1 MGFKSTKQSKF
12 SKDYIIFES
21 KKDFELLDGVEESL
35 QRLFQ
40 VIYEY
45 GLESQLID
53 EDIEFVKDDINRI
66 NNIKI
71 IEKEED

>member
-45 GLESQLID
+45 GLES
-53 EDIEFVKDDINRI
+53 
-66 NNIKI
+66 
-71 IEKEED
+71 

>member
-53 EDIEFVKDDINRI
+53 EDIEFVKDYINRI

>member
-40 VIYEY
+40 LIYEY